1 MAARTQRLGPR
12 LATFAL
18 SGAAVAASVT
28 GLAAQ
33 GPALGAAPS
42 ATLPELR
49 AALSACI
56 RRETIL
62 HPLIAADPTPGMR
75 LAIRFSVTRWGAI
88 FGEPRFSFT
97 SVGPSATRAAYQAA
111 VAAALSRCT
120 PARVTDELGGAIAG
134 RPIVITFVETR
145 GTRSA

>member
-1 MAARTQRLGPR
+1 M
-12 LATFAL
+12 
-18 SGAAVAASVT
+18 

-33 GPALGAAPS
+33 GEDPRVAPAPAA
-42 ATLPELR
+42 TVPELL
-49 AALSACI
+49 ASLSGCV
-56 RRETIL
+56 RRETTL
-62 HPLIAADPTPGMR
+62 HPLVAADPRPGMR
-75 LAIRFSVTRWGAI
+75 LAIRFSVTRLGAI

-97 SVGPSATRAAYQAA
+97 SAGPPATRAAYQAA

-120 PARVTDELGGAIAG
+120 PARVTDALGGAIAG

>member
-1 MAARTQRLGPR
+1 MVAATTGAAAQSATALR
-12 LATFAL
+12 LATT
-18 SGAAVAASVT
+18 V
-28 GLAAQ
+28 
-33 GPALGAAPS
+33 
-42 ATLPELR
+42 PELR

-56 RRETIL
+56 GRQTIL
-62 HPLIAADPTPGMR
+62 HPLIAADPAPGMR

-88 FGEPRFSFT
+88 FGEPRFTFT
-97 SVGPSATRAAYQAA
+97 SAGPPATRAAYQAA